1 MRRMRWSTRAQVDDR
16 KKGVRQQPRR
26 WRTLE
31 TIFHQERH
39 SGRMVLLKSAS
50 WRCKKKRRGKKKR
63 GRWIYARE
71 NRENSRSAPVRGNSL
86 PFFSPPLPS
95 VTIAISCHRN
105 CIHLSTLPQV
115 FATFQRDFTCPMF
128 NEASKIIGSLTV
140 FVFVS
145 ILQVFSLIYIYFWFY
160 DPNFNVSILN

>member
-1 MRRMRWSTRAQVDDR
+1 
-16 KKGVRQQPRR
+16 
-26 WRTLE
+26 
-31 TIFHQERH
+31 
-39 SGRMVLLKSAS
+39 MVLLKSAS
-50 WRCKKKRRGKKKR
+50 WRCRKRGGGEKKKRTLDLCPRKSGKFAIR
-63 GRWIYARE
+63 TGSRE
-71 NRENSRSAPVRGNSL
+71 FST
-86 PFFSPPLPS
+86 FFFPPPLPS

-160 DPNFNVSILN
+160 DPNFNVSNSENFFINWRKIFPANFFFIYYLVIKKIIY